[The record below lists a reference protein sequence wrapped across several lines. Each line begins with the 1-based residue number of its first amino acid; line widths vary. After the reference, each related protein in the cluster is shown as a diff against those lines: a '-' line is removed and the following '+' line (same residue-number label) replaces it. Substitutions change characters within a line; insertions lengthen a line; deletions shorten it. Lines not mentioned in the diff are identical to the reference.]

1 MGSGEEVRPDESLD
15 LPDKAKDDERFF
27 RQIGGHDVNARVNML
42 KRRADLLMGGRSR
55 SISPRSVSSR
65 SASGYSQRAEDEKV
79 RSKELLRSK
88 IRGFKEELMAEWR
101 GHQENDEAE
110 IQRLRDDCVS
120 RSVKRSLKKLRQ
132 NLFQRRINLAIQE
145 KREGG
150 EFALPRIREELRVR
164 QLQEDRKRR
173 QSVVAGEILSNG
185 NKSL

>member
-1 MGSGEEVRPDESLD
+1 
-15 LPDKAKDDERFF
+15 
-27 RQIGGHDVNARVNML
+27 
-42 KRRADLLMGGRSR
+42 MGGRSR
-55 SISPRSVSSR
+55 SISPKSVSSR

-120 RSVKRSLKKLRQ
+120 RGVKRSLKKLRQ

-145 KREGG
+145 KRVE
-150 EFALPRIREELRVR
+150 EWSLPRIREELRLR
-164 QLQEDRKRR
+164 QLKEERKRR
-173 QSVVAGEILSNG
+173 QSVVTGEIL
-185 NKSL
+185 